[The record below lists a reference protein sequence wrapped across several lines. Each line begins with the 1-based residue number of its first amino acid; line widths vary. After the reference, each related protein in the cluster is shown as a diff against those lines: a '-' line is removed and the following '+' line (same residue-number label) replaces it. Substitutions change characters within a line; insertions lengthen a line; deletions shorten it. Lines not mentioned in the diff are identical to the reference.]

1 MGVVYGDLGCFFAL
15 DFALLFALDLA
26 VALPAAAEA
35 GPPFASAG
43 AAAAEADEL
52 TLAKLNLAFLLAPIS
67 SDPSRL
73 TNNLRA
79 FAKSDGF
86 LNR

>member
-15 DFALLFALDLA
+15 DFALLFALDL
-26 VALPAAAEA
+26 ALPAAAEA